1 MFKKFAKAASGFVLT
16 AALSTTMATSAL
28 AADAVIVGG
37 KFFTEQFLLSEM
49 TTQLLQA
56 ENIPVEQKTGM
67 GSSLVRKAQ
76 ENGEIDLYWEYTGTS
91 LVVYNK
97 VKEELTPEQTYQRVK
112 ELDAKK
118 GLVWLK
124 PSNANNTFAL
134 AVRKQDVSKH
144 GLKSLSDLASAY
156 RDKQDLKMAGTAEFI
171 GRPDGIRKLQKA
183 YDFRVPRSQLK
194 SMDAGLTYNALQDG
208 LVDIAL
214 VFATDGRIS
223 AFGFDL
229 LKDDK
234 AFFPDYAM
242 VPVIRQEVLAQYP
255 ALEGKLN
262 ELSSKL
268 DDATMQ
274 RLNASVDID
283 KKPVKE
289 VATAFLKANNL
300 L

>member
-1 MFKKFAKAASGFVLT
+1 MFKKFTKKASMMLLT
-16 AALSTTMATSAL
+16 ASLSVSAF
-28 AADAVIVGG
+28 ASDAVIVGG
-37 KFFTEQFLLSEM
+37 KFFTEQYLLSEM

-76 ENGEIDLYWEYTGTS
+76 EIGEIDLYWEYTGTS

-97 VKEELTPEQTYQRVK
+97 VTEELSPEETYQRVK
-112 ELDAKK
+112 ALDAKK
-118 GLVWLK
+118 GLIWLA

-134 AVRKQDVSKH
+134 AVRKEDVAKH
-144 GLKSLSDLASAY
+144 GLRTLSDLAAFY
-156 RDKQDLKMAGTAEFI
+156 RSDKELNMVGTAEFI
-171 GRPDGIRKLQKA
+171 GRPDGIRKLQRA
-183 YDFRVPRSQLK
+183 YDFRVPRNQLK
-194 SMDAGLTYNALQDG
+194 SMDSGLTYTALKDG
-208 LVDIAL
+208 LADVAL

-234 AFFPDYAM
+234 NFFPNYAV
-242 VPVIRQEVLAQYP
+242 VPVIRKE
-255 ALEGKLN
+255 ALEKFPELEEKLN

-274 RLNASVDID
+274 NLNASVDID
-283 KKPVKE
+283 KKSVKE

>member
-1 MFKKFAKAASGFVLT
+1 MLKTFTKTAATLILTASMAATAAASE
-16 AALSTTMATSAL
+16 
-28 AADAVIVGG
+28 AVIVGG

-76 ENGEIDLYWEYTGTS
+76 ENGEVDLYWEYTGTS

-97 VKEELTPEQTYQRVK
+97 VKEELTPEETYQRVK
-112 ELDAKK
+112 QLDAEK
-118 GLVWLK
+118 GLVWLN

-134 AVRKQDVSKH
+134 AVRKQDVEKH
-144 GLKSLSDLASAY
+144 GLNTLSDLSTSY
-156 RDKQDLKMAGTAEFI
+156 QEKKGLTLAGTAEFI
-171 GRPDGIRKLQKA
+171 GRPDGIRKLQEA

-194 SMDAGLTYNALQDG
+194 SMDAGLTYNALRDG
-208 LVDIAL
+208 LVDVAL

-223 AFGFDL
+223 AFGFEV

-234 AFFPDYAM
+234 SFFPNYAV
-242 VPVIRQEVLAQYP
+242 VPVIRKEALAKYP
-255 ALEGKLN
+255 ALEAKLN
-262 ELSSKL
+262 ELSAKL

-283 KKPVKE
+283 KKSVKE
-289 VATAFLKANNL
+289 VATAFLQENNL